1 MRLPERFM
9 YYVYRCNSE
18 TNNNNDFLIA
28 SIIIRRVTRNEDLS
42 IEAVAN
48 EANTS
53 QASVSRYI
61 RKMGFTG
68 WQDFRD
74 NCNGATKEML
84 SKRKLQ
90 AEKIRGNKSKE
101 EIARDLCKNACDNIM
116 ATLESFDIKRIEEI
130 INLLVNAKKV
140 FIVGDEHAQSNFYT
154 FQLDLLFSGVP
165 TFLYKNNEIQQ
176 LSANFAG
183 EGSVVLFLNVEKNFI
198 APPQVELLKNMK
210 KNGAK
215 LVAFFQQDEADLG
228 IFDLTMKYGIA
239 GSFNDGYY
247 SLFVLAQIM
256 SEYLICS
263 ER

>member
-28 SIIIRRVTRNEDLS
+28 SIIIRRVTGNEDLS
-42 IEAVAN
+42 IEAVAD

-74 NCNGATKEML
+74 NCNGSTKEML
-84 SKRKLQ
+84 SKRRLQ
-90 AEKIRGNKSKE
+90 AEKLRGDKGKE
-101 EIARDLCKNACDNIM
+101 EVAGKLCKNACDNIM
-116 ATLESFDIKRIEEI
+116 ATLKSFDVKKVDEI
-130 INLLVNAKKV
+130 IDLLVNARKV
-140 FIVGDEHAQSNFYT
+140 FIIGDEHAQSNFYT

-165 TFLYKNNEIQQ
+165 TYLYKNNEMQQ
-176 LSANFAG
+176 LSSSFAG
-183 EGSVVLFLNVEKNFI
+183 EGTAVLFLNVEKNFI
-198 APPQVELLKNMK
+198 APPQVELLKNMR

-215 LVAFFQQDEADLG
+215 LVAFYQQDEADLG
-228 IFDLTMKYGIA
+228 IFDMTLKYGIP

-256 SEYLICS
+256 SEYLIS
-263 ER
+263 RG